1 MRLRRLRPFGPQRA
15 QFEQITIAQASV
27 DKDTRVENSTQ
38 SSKAALLLVVCRCQ
52 QLLRRALKA
61 EDKLQGATQSSKQAS
76 RKPASD
82 SFS

>member
-1 MRLRRLRPFGPQRA
+1 MLRRAF
-15 QFEQITIAQASV
+15 IAFAAWQAWLN
-27 DKDTRVENSTQ
+27 DRLATLGKNTRVENSTQ

-61 EDKLQGATQSSKQAS
+61 EDKLQARRNHLSRQAAS
-76 RKPASD
+76 LPSD

>member
-1 MRLRRLRPFGPQRA
+1 MLRRAVIGLGGGEGGLNDRLATLG
-15 QFEQITIAQASV
+15 
-27 DKDTRVENSTQ
+27 KDTRVENSTQ

-61 EDKLQGATQSSKQAS
+61 EDKLQARRSKQVPQAAS
-76 RKPASD
+76 LLSD